1 MIKDLKKEYKK
12 EKQGFIED
20 YTKQIEALQTNL
32 TDKTNEVKLMQSELK
47 LVKEFRRKRALMQK
61 EIDDVRVC
69 NFVLLNLLTVSQLSF
84 VL

>member
-20 YTKQIEALQTNL
+20 YTKQIEALQTSL

-61 EIDDVRVC
+61 EIDDVI
-69 NFVLLNLLTVSQLSF
+69 FVLF
-84 VL
+84 